1 MNITPVPPTL
11 HQPRAK
17 PSPSGRQRRA
27 AEAGTDP
34 GLPDDLAYL
43 RKLADLTLRE
53 AGYQERNQ
61 SDLFNGSLA
70 AKAPA
75 LGWALL
81 ATIPVVSAAAELA
94 REAAAGRITLGAYD
108 LQIVEAY
115 QRYRQI
121 VRLARQDKRV
131 LKMLQEASGRP
142 TNPPS
147 TQE

>member
-1 MNITPVPPTL
+1 MHTTPTPEAAHHPKVKRT
-11 HQPRAK
+11 Q
-17 PSPSGRQRRA
+17 SGRQRRVVND
-27 AEAGTDP
+27 TDP
-34 GLPDDLAYL
+34 GVPDDLAYL
-43 RKLADLTLRE
+43 RRLADLTLRE

-61 SDLFNGSLA
+61 SEIFDGSLA

-81 ATIPVVSAAAELA
+81 ATIPVVAAAAELA
-94 REAAAGRITLGAYD
+94 REAAAGRITLGPCD

-131 LKMLQEASGRP
+131 LKLLLDAERRP
-142 TNPPS
+142 PGPKPA
-147 TQE
+147 Q